1 MSTSGVLRILL
12 SLAVGG
18 GLVALLLSW
27 SGTPPSAIL
36 DALRQLD
43 PQLLCAA
50 LFVQGSI
57 YPLRALRFRA
67 LLHADPPASLRRLVP
82 ATAAHSLVAYLLPAK
97 LGEASL
103 IIYLERGLGVERAR
117 GLAVL
122 LVARAL
128 DFAGVTLALTMA
140 CLVIGALDLVPSA
153 SAWLLP
159 LGGVLLVPAFLLTWV
174 ALRGASCVAF
184 CRAIL
189 TRTRITRVAPG
200 AFLDRIAA
208 KVEDALREVSGT
220 QLLRAAIW
228 TVPIWALVFGYYG
241 MLARGLGLDTLG
253 PFEAVFG
260 ASLAVLSNLL
270 PINGF
275 AGFGTQDGG
284 WLFGYMAM
292 GASEQAAMASGLA
305 FHVIYIAG
313 MGLFGV
319 IGHAFASTR
328 RG

>member
-1 MSTSGVLRILL
+1 MSTSGVLRIQ
-12 SLAVGG
+12 SVAIGG
-18 GLVALLLSW
+18 ALVALLLSW

-43 PQLLCAA
+43 PKLLCAA
-50 LFVQGSI
+50 LLVQGLI

-67 LLHADPPASLRRLVP
+67 LLHADPPASLLRLVP
-82 ATAAHSLVAYLLPAK
+82 ATAAHSLVAYILPAK

-103 IIYLERGLGVERAR
+103 IVYLERGLGVERAR

-128 DFAGVTLALTMA
+128 DFAGVTLALTLA
-140 CLVIGALDLVPSA
+140 CLVIGALDMVPTA

-159 LGGVLLVPAFLLTWV
+159 LGGLLVVPALLLTWV

-184 CRAIL
+184 CRTLL
-189 TRTRITRVAPG
+189 TRTRLTRVAPG
-200 AFLDRIAA
+200 AFIDRVAA
-208 KVEDALREVSGT
+208 RVEAALREVSAG

-228 TVPIWALVFGYYG
+228 TVPIWALVFAYYG

-305 FHVIYIAG
+305 FHVIYIGG
-313 MGLFGV
+313 MSFFGV
-319 IGHAFASTR
+319 IGHAFASAR
-328 RG
+328 RD

>member
-1 MSTSGVLRILL
+1 MSTQGVLRILL

-18 GLVALLLSW
+18 ALVALLLTW
-27 SGTPPSAIL
+27 SGTPPRAIL
-36 DALRQLD
+36 DALQALD
-43 PQLLCAA
+43 PKLLGAA
-50 LFVQGSI
+50 LLVQGLI

-67 LLHADPPASLRRLVP
+67 LLQAQPPASLRRLIP

-103 IIYLERGLGVERAR
+103 ILYLERGLGVERAR

-128 DFAGVTLALTMA
+128 DFAGVTLALTLA
-140 CLVIGALDLVPSA
+140 CLVIGALDLVPTA

-159 LGGVLLVPAFLLTWV
+159 LGGMLIVPALLLTWV

-184 CRAIL
+184 CRAVL
-189 TRTRITRVAPG
+189 TRTRITSIAPG
-200 AFLDRIAA
+200 AFLDRVAA
-208 KVEDALREVSGT
+208 KVEAALREVSAA
-220 QLLRAAIW
+220 QLLRAALW
-228 TVPIWALVFGYYG
+228 TVPIWALVFAYYG
-241 MLARGLGLDTLG
+241 MLARGLGLDSLG

-305 FHVIYIAG
+305 FHIIYIAG
-313 MGLFGV
+313 MSLFGI
-319 IGHAFASTR
+319 IGHAFAGKR
-328 RG
+328 EL